1 MKKIQLGTVKKEA
14 YVQVIYL
21 DASFITKAVKA
32 KLNAEMAMDDLVC
45 CNNGEK
51 KFYHNVEITQDCAR
65 RMYEEVFPFLCELVD
80 ALEEKED
87 EKKSE

>member
-1 MKKIQLGTVKKEA
+1 MKKIQIGTVKKEA
-14 YVQVIYL
+14 NIQVIYL

-51 KFYHNVEITQDCAR
+51 KFYHDIQITQDCAR
-65 RMYEEVFPFLCELVD
+65 RMYEEVFPFLCELVE
-80 ALEEKED
+80 AFEENGE
-87 EKKSE
+87 SEE